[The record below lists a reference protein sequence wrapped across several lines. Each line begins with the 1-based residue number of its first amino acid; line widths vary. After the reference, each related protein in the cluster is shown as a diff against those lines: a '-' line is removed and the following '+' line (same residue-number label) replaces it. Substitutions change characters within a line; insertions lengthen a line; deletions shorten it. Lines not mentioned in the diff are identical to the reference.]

1 MTEKGLLP
9 LEIYFKEQA
18 KKVNE
23 FPNKS
28 TDYFVKYQAICDYL
42 REHIYPNIN
51 VGLTVNSDDKAG
63 DQVVKGLYT
72 SHGEDHFD
80 EVVNYAG
87 QLLGIN
93 ANVIDIGL
101 GPFEVYALLVAIR
114 IHDAGNILG
123 RSGHNERCF
132 DILSDMSSK
141 VNLSTNE
148 IQRIAKIAAAHGGKT
163 RQGSKDTISTLK
175 ENHGIASSQLRE
187 RLVAA
192 IVRFADEIC
201 ENRNRASNYLMK
213 KDKIPEHSL
222 IYHKYGAAI
231 NNNSVNNGVY
241 TIDFILQ
248 IDDLKNK
255 YMFDEI
261 IENGEIFLID
271 YIYTR
276 LEKMNLERVYCNKFM
291 GVLCPV
297 NAIKASISVQD
308 NFGDDL
314 IEPIAIDLNDIGYPS
329 IDEAHPN
336 LQKCKDTLNGEA
348 VLRQIEGESNG
359 Q

>member
-18 KKVNE
+18 KRVNE

-28 TDYFVKYQAICDYL
+28 TDYFVKYQNICDYL

-51 VGLTVNSDDKAG
+51 VGLTINSDDTVG
-63 DQVVKGLYT
+63 NEVVKGLYT
-72 SHGEDHFD
+72 SHGQDHFD

-87 QLLGIN
+87 QLLGLN
-93 ANVIDIGL
+93 TSNSDIGL
-101 GPFEVYALLVAIR
+101 EPFELYALLVAIR

-123 RSGHNERCF
+123 REGHNARCF
-132 DILSDMSSK
+132 EILSDVNSK

-163 RQGSKDTISTLK
+163 RTGSKDTISTLK
-175 ENHGIASSQLRE
+175 INHGIASSQLRE

-192 IVRFADEIC
+192 VVRFADEIC
-201 ENRNRASNYLMK
+201 ENRNRSSNYLIEK
-213 KDKIPEHSL
+213 GKVPEHSL

-231 NNNSVNNGVY
+231 NNNSVNSGVY
-241 TIDFILQ
+241 TIDFILHV
-248 IDDLKNK
+248 DDLKNK
-255 YMFDEI
+255 YMFNEI
-261 IENGEIFLID
+261 VEKGEIFLID

-291 GVLCPV
+291 GVLCPI
-297 NAIKASISVQD
+297 NSIKASISVHD
-308 NFGDDL
+308 DIGDDL
-314 IEPIAIDLNDIGYPS
+314 IEPIAIELNDIGYPS
-329 IDEAHPN
+329 IDDAHPN
-336 LQKCKDTLNGEA
+336 LQRCKDVLNGEA
-348 VLRQIEGESNG
+348 ILKQIEGDING
-359 Q
+359 